1 MKKLLFLVL
10 LVSINTNSQ
19 TNYPKGYFSNPL
31 NIELILNGNF
41 GESRPSHFHSGIDFK
56 TQFKEGLNVFSS
68 AEGYV
73 SRISIKHGGFGK
85 ALYVNHPNGYTT
97 VYGHLK
103 KFNKKIED
111 YIKRI
116 QYDKKTYQIEH
127 YLKKDVL
134 KIEKNEKIANSGNTG
149 SSFGP
154 HLHYEIRLTKN
165 QKALNPQLF
174 GFEIKDTRKPTI
186 NSVFLYN
193 LDSLNNIS
201 DPIKLK
207 ITKINDSVYQ
217 TEKVFANGSVGFGI
231 SGFDRQDLANNKN
244 GIYKYSTYYNN
255 KKIIDFNFESFYFE
269 ESIKIKTLIDY
280 KYYINNKSRIIK
292 LFKDK
297 GNDLSIYLNNKSG
310 YINIE
315 NNPSVYKIIVSD
327 LNGNKSI
334 VKVPIKHSDFNKDLN
349 SYDENGLANTLLTS
363 NKYINNKLDYNF
375 KFENA
380 EIKIAKNT
388 FLKDIQLNIE
398 SLKDSI
404 KIINPEI
411 AVFKNIKINF
421 YNKDNR
427 KGNYLAL
434 KNKDGNESFAS
445 ANLNSKNYFYHKTK
459 SLGTYFLKNDTIPP
473 SIKLKNFKN
482 NDWISNKNFIRL
494 NIIDNETGIKNYKVK
509 INSKWTLF
517 EYEYKRNELFY
528 EFDSYFLNQTKNLIE
543 VFIEDL
549 AGNKTQK
556 NFTFFRN

>member
-1 MKKLLFLVL
+1 MKKLIFLVL
-10 LVSINTNSQ
+10 FISININSQ
-19 TNYPKGYFSNPL
+19 TNYPKDYFSNPL
-31 NIELILNGNF
+31 NIEIILNGNF

-56 TQFKEGLNVFSS
+56 TQFKEGLDVFSS

-85 ALYVNHPNGYTT
+85 ALYINHPNGFTT

-116 QYDKKTYQIEH
+116 QYNKKTYQIEH

-134 KIEKNEKIANSGNTG
+134 KIDGNEKIANSGNTG
-149 SSFGP
+149 SSSGP

-165 QKALNPQLF
+165 QKAINPQLF
-174 GFEIKDTRKPTI
+174 GFDIKDTRKPTI
-186 NSVFLYN
+186 SSVFLYN
-193 LDSLNNIS
+193 LDSLSNIG

-207 ITKINDSVYQ
+207 IKKINDSVYQ
-217 TEKVFANGSVGFGI
+217 SEKVFTNGTIGFGI

-280 KYYINNKSRIIK
+280 KYYIKNKSRIIK

-310 YINIE
+310 YIDVE
-315 NNPSVYKIIVSD
+315 NNSSFYKIIVSD

-334 VKVPIKHSDFNKDLN
+334 VKIPIIKSDLIIDSLKKIKLFK
-349 SYDENGLANTLLTS
+349 S
-363 NKYINNKLDYNF
+363 NKNINNKLDYNF

-388 FLKDIQLNIE
+388 FTKEIQLNIE

-421 YNKDNR
+421 FNKNKK

-434 KNKDGNESFAS
+434 KDKDGNESFAT

-459 SLGTYFLKNDTIPP
+459 SLGTYFVKNDSLPP
-473 SIKLKNFKN
+473 LIQLKNFKN

-494 NIIDNETGIKNYKVK
+494 NITDKETGIKNYKVK

-517 EYEYKRNELFY
+517 EYEYKKNELFY

>member
-280 KYYINNKSRIIK
+280 KYYIKNKARIIK

-388 FLKDIQLNIE
+388 FLKDTQLNIE

-482 NDWISNKNFIRL
+482 NDWISNKNYIRL
-494 NIIDNETGIKNYKVK
+494 NIIDKETGIKNYKVK

>member
-1 MKKLLFLVL
+1 MKKLIFLVL
-10 LVSINTNSQ
+10 FISININSQ
-19 TNYPKGYFSNPL
+19 TNYPKDYFSNPL
-31 NIELILNGNF
+31 NIEIILNGNF

-56 TQFKEGLNVFSS
+56 TQFKEGLDVFSS

-85 ALYVNHPNGYTT
+85 ALYINHPNGFTT

-116 QYDKKTYQIEH
+116 QYNKKTYQIEH

-134 KIEKNEKIANSGNTG
+134 KIDGNEKIANSGNTG
-149 SSFGP
+149 SSSGP

-165 QKALNPQLF
+165 QKAINPQLF
-174 GFEIKDTRKPTI
+174 GFDIKDTRKPTI
-186 NSVFLYN
+186 SSVFLYN
-193 LDSLNNIS
+193 LDSLSNIG
-201 DPIKLK
+201 DPTKLK
-207 ITKINDSVYQ
+207 IKKINDSVYQ
-217 TEKVFANGSVGFGI
+217 SEKVFTNGTIGFGI

-280 KYYINNKSRIIK
+280 KYYIKNKSRIIK

-310 YINIE
+310 YIDVE
-315 NNPSVYKIIVSD
+315 NNSSFYKIIVSD

-334 VKVPIKHSDFNKDLN
+334 VKIPIIKSDLIIDSIKKIKLFK
-349 SYDENGLANTLLTS
+349 S
-363 NKYINNKLDYNF
+363 NKNINNKLDYNF

-388 FLKDIQLNIE
+388 FTKEIQLNIE

-421 YNKDNR
+421 FNKNKK

-434 KNKDGNESFAS
+434 KDKDGNESFAT

-459 SLGTYFLKNDTIPP
+459 SLGTYFVKNDSLPP
-473 SIKLKNFKN
+473 LIQLKNFKN

-494 NIIDNETGIKNYKVK
+494 NITDKETGIKNYKVK

-517 EYEYKRNELFY
+517 EYEYKKNELFY

-556 NFTFFRN
+556 NFTFYRN

>member
-280 KYYINNKSRIIK
+280 KYYIKNKARIIK

-349 SYDENGLANTLLTS
+349 SHDENGLANTLLTS

-482 NDWISNKNFIRL
+482 NDWISNKNYIRL
-494 NIIDNETGIKNYKVK
+494 NIIDKETGIKNYKVK

>member
-217 TEKVFANGSVGFGI
+217 SEKVFANGTVGFGI

-280 KYYINNKSRIIK
+280 KYYIKNKARIIK

-543 VFIEDL
+543 VLIEDL

>member
-1 MKKLLFLVL
+1 MKKLIFLVL
-10 LVSINTNSQ
+10 FISININSQ
-19 TNYPKGYFSNPL
+19 TNYPKDYFSNPL
-31 NIELILNGNF
+31 NIEIILNGNF

-56 TQFKEGLNVFSS
+56 TQFKEGLDVFSS

-85 ALYVNHPNGYTT
+85 ALYINHPNGFTT

-116 QYDKKTYQIEH
+116 QYNKKTYQIEH

-134 KIEKNEKIANSGNTG
+134 KIDGNEKIANSGNTG
-149 SSFGP
+149 SSSGP

-165 QKALNPQLF
+165 QKAINPQLF
-174 GFEIKDTRKPTI
+174 GFDIKDTRKPTI
-186 NSVFLYN
+186 SSVFLYN
-193 LDSLNNIS
+193 LDSLSNIG
-201 DPIKLK
+201 DPTKLK
-207 ITKINDSVYQ
+207 IKKINDSVYQ
-217 TEKVFANGSVGFGI
+217 SEKVFTNGTIGFGI

-280 KYYINNKSRIIK
+280 KYYIKNKSRIIK

-310 YINIE
+310 YIDVE
-315 NNPSVYKIIVSD
+315 NSSSFYKIIVSD

-334 VKVPIKHSDFNKDLN
+334 VKIPIIKSDLIIDSLKKIKLFK
-349 SYDENGLANTLLTS
+349 S
-363 NKYINNKLDYNF
+363 NKNINNKLDYNF

-388 FLKDIQLNIE
+388 FTKEIQLNIE

-421 YNKDNR
+421 FNKNKK

-434 KNKDGNESFAS
+434 KDKDGNESFAT

-459 SLGTYFLKNDTIPP
+459 SLGTYFVKNDSLPP
-473 SIKLKNFKN
+473 LIQLKNFKN

-494 NIIDNETGIKNYKVK
+494 NITDKETGIKNYKVK

-517 EYEYKRNELFY
+517 EYEYKKNELFY

>member
-10 LVSINTNSQ
+10 FISININSQ
-19 TNYPKGYFSNPL
+19 TNYPKNYFSNPL

-56 TQFKEGLNVFSS
+56 TQFKEGLDVFSS
-68 AEGYV
+68 ADGYV

-85 ALYVNHPNGYTT
+85 ALYINHPNGYTS

-111 YIKRI
+111 YIKRL
-116 QYDKKTYQIEH
+116 QYNKKTYQIEH

-134 KIEKNEKIANSGNTG
+134 KINKNEKIANSGNTG

-174 GFEIKDTRKPTI
+174 GLDIKDTRNPTI
-186 NSVFLYN
+186 SSVFLYN
-193 LDSLNNIS
+193 LDSLDNIS

-207 ITKINDSVYQ
+207 IKKINDSLYQ
-217 TEKVFANGSVGFGI
+217 SEKVFTNGKVGFGI

-255 KKIIDFNFESFYFE
+255 NKIIDFNFESFYFE

-280 KYYINNKSRIIK
+280 KYYIKNKSRIIK

-310 YINIE
+310 YIDVE
-315 NNPSVYKIIVSD
+315 NNSSIYKIIVSD
-327 LNGNKSI
+327 LKGNKSI
-334 VKVPIKHSDFNKDLN
+334 VKIPIIQNDLIN
-349 SYDENGLANTLLTS
+349 DSLKKIKLFSS

-380 EIKIAKNT
+380 EINIAKNT

-398 SLKDSI
+398 SFKDSI
-404 KIINPEI
+404 KIINSEI

-421 YNKDNR
+421 LNKNKR

-434 KNKDGNESFAS
+434 KDKDGNESFAS

-459 SLGTYFLKNDTIPP
+459 SLGTYFVKNDSIPP
-473 SIKLKNFKN
+473 SIKLNNFKN
-482 NDWISNKNFIRL
+482 NDWISNKNFIRI
-494 NIIDNETGIKNYKVK
+494 NIMDKETDIKNYKVK
-509 INSKWTLF
+509 INGKWTLF

-528 EFDSYFLNQTKNLIE
+528 EFDSYFLNQTENLIE

-556 NFTFFRN
+556 NFTFFKN

>member
-1 MKKLLFLVL
+1 M
-10 LVSINTNSQ
+10 
-19 TNYPKGYFSNPL
+19 
-31 NIELILNGNF
+31 
-41 GESRPSHFHSGIDFK
+41 
-56 TQFKEGLNVFSS
+56 
-68 AEGYV
+68 
-73 SRISIKHGGFGK
+73 
-85 ALYVNHPNGYTT
+85 
-97 VYGHLK
+97 
-103 KFNKKIED
+103 
-111 YIKRI
+111 
-116 QYDKKTYQIEH
+116 
-127 YLKKDVL
+127 
-134 KIEKNEKIANSGNTG
+134 
-149 SSFGP
+149 
-154 HLHYEIRLTKN
+154 
-165 QKALNPQLF
+165 
-174 GFEIKDTRKPTI
+174 
-186 NSVFLYN
+186 
-193 LDSLNNIS
+193 
-201 DPIKLK
+201 
-207 ITKINDSVYQ
+207 
-217 TEKVFANGSVGFGI
+217 
-231 SGFDRQDLANNKN
+231 
-244 GIYKYSTYYNN
+244 
-255 KKIIDFNFESFYFE
+255 
-269 ESIKIKTLIDY
+269 
-280 KYYINNKSRIIK
+280 
-292 LFKDK
+292 
-297 GNDLSIYLNNKSG
+297 
-310 YINIE
+310 
-315 NNPSVYKIIVSD
+315 
-327 LNGNKSI
+327 NGNKSI

-349 SYDENGLANTLLTS
+349 SYDENGLTNTLLTS

>member
-41 GESRPSHFHSGIDFK
+41 GESRPSHFYSGIDFK

-207 ITKINDSVYQ
+207 ITKINDSVYR

-231 SGFDRQDLANNKN
+231 SGFDRQNLANNKN

-280 KYYINNKSRIIK
+280 KYYIKNKSRIIK

-549 AGNKTQK
+549 AGNKTRK

>member
-1 MKKLLFLVL
+1 MKKLIFLVL
-10 LVSINTNSQ
+10 FISININSQ
-19 TNYPKGYFSNPL
+19 TNYPKDYFSNPL
-31 NIELILNGNF
+31 NIEIILNGNF

-56 TQFKEGLNVFSS
+56 TQFKEGLDVFSS

-85 ALYVNHPNGYTT
+85 ALYINHPNGFTT

-116 QYDKKTYQIEH
+116 QYNKKTYQIEH
-127 YLKKDVL
+127 YLKKNVL
-134 KIEKNEKIANSGNTG
+134 KIDGNEKIANSGNTG
-149 SSFGP
+149 SSSGP

-165 QKALNPQLF
+165 QKAINPQLF
-174 GFEIKDTRKPTI
+174 GFDIKDTRKPTI
-186 NSVFLYN
+186 SSVFLYN
-193 LDSLNNIS
+193 LDSLSNIG
-201 DPIKLK
+201 DPTKLK
-207 ITKINDSVYQ
+207 IKKINDSVYQ
-217 TEKVFANGSVGFGI
+217 SEKVFTNGTIGFGI

-280 KYYINNKSRIIK
+280 KYYIKNKSRIIK

-310 YINIE
+310 YIDVE
-315 NNPSVYKIIVSD
+315 NNSSFYKIIVSD

-334 VKVPIKHSDFNKDLN
+334 VKIPIIKSDLIIDSLKKIKLFK
-349 SYDENGLANTLLTS
+349 S
-363 NKYINNKLDYNF
+363 NKNINNKLDYNF

-388 FLKDIQLNIE
+388 FTKEIQLNIE

-421 YNKDNR
+421 FNKNKK

-434 KNKDGNESFAS
+434 KDKDGNESFAT

-459 SLGTYFLKNDTIPP
+459 SLGTYFVKNDSLPP
-473 SIKLKNFKN
+473 LIQLKNFKN

-494 NIIDNETGIKNYKVK
+494 NITDKETGIKNYKVK

-517 EYEYKRNELFY
+517 EYEYKKNELFY